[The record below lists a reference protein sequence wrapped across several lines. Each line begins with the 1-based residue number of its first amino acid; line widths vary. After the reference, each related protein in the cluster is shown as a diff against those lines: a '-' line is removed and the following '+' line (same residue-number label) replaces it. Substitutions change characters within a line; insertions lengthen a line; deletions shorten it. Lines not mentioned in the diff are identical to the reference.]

1 MTSTQEAKP
10 STMAQD
16 RLDQVRFTMDEEQMQ
31 KFMALLDAPPV
42 DKPKL
47 AKLMSTPSPWEQKTV
62 QS

>member
-47 AKLMSTPSPWEQKTV
+47 VKLMSTPSPWEQITEHR
-62 QS
+62 

>member
-47 AKLMSTPSPWEQKTV
+47 VKLMSTPSPWEQITE
-62 QS
+62 QR

>member
-62 QS
+62 QR

>member
-1 MTSTQEAKP
+1 
-10 STMAQD
+10 MAQD

-47 AKLMSTPSPWEQKTV
+47 TKLMFTPSPWEQITE
-62 QS
+62 QR